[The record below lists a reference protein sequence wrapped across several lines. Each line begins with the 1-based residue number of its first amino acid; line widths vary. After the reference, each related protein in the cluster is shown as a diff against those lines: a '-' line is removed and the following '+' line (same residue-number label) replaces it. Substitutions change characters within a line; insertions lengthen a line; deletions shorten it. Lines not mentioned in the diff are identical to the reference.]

1 MSDILHINNLSHD
14 YGEGLVFK
22 DVSLHLQPQQLLT
35 ILGESGCGKTTLL
48 RDIVGLQTP
57 KSGEIQIHN
66 KYVFSVKKAIDIPPT
81 NRDVGLVFQEY
92 ALFPALTV
100 SQNIVFGLHKVDR
113 AEKAKRL
120 EELLEGMGIVDIRHR
135 FPHEISGGQQQRV
148 ALARSMAP
156 NPKLILLDEPFAN
169 LDQPRTQQLFLDIK
183 NMLQEINA
191 AAILITHDH
200 QDALAFSDKIAVFE
214 KKPKGG
220 PAYFAQIDSP
230 QNIYHQPLTE
240 NIAKMF
246 GPCNI
251 LEGEY
256 KDGSF
261 QTKFGNFIT
270 SRSHKQKCLLIRE
283 ADVEVEEVQEKSDFR
298 CIHSFFLG
306 ENYRVIC
313 KHISGSI
320 IIGLSKKPIKT
331 AHVHVRFLNK
341 EDVWSV

>member
-1 MSDILHINNLSHD
+1 MSDILHINNLSHN
-14 YGEGLVFK
+14 YGEGLVFQ
-22 DVSLHLQPQQLLT
+22 DVSLHLRPQQLLT

-48 RDIVGLQTP
+48 RDIAGLQTP
-57 KSGEIQIHN
+57 TTGEIQIHN
-66 KYVFSVKKAIDIPPT
+66 KWVFSDTKSVDIPPAK
-81 NRDVGLVFQEY
+81 RGVGLVFQEY

-100 SQNIVFGLHKVDR
+100 SQNIIFGLHNVDSDKR
-113 AEKAKRL
+113 ETRL

-156 NPKLILLDEPFAN
+156 KPKLILLDEPFAN
-169 LDQPRTQQLFLDIK
+169 LDQTRTQQLFLDLK

-191 AAILITHDH
+191 SAVLITHDH
-200 QDALAFSDKIAVFE
+200 LDALTFSDKIAVFE
-214 KKPKGG
+214 KKPKG

-246 GPCNI
+246 GPCNL

-256 KDGSF
+256 KDGIF
-261 QTKFGNFIT
+261 QTKLGDFTT
-270 SRSHKQKCLLIRE
+270 SHSHPKKRLLIRE
-283 ADVEVEEVQEKSDFR
+283 ADVEVEEVERVSNFR
-298 CIHSFFLG
+298 CIYSFFLG

-313 KHISGSI
+313 EHNSGI
-320 IIGLSKKPIKT
+320 RITGLSKHPIANK
-331 AHVHVRFLNK
+331 HVHVRFLNK

>member
-1 MSDILHINNLSHD
+1 MSDILHINNLSHN

-48 RDIVGLQTP
+48 RDIAGLQTP
-57 KSGEIQIHN
+57 TTGEIQIHN
-66 KYVFSVKKAIDIPPT
+66 KCVFSDTKSIDISPAK
-81 NRDVGLVFQEY
+81 RGVGLVFQEY

-100 SQNIVFGLHKVDR
+100 SQNIVFGLHNVDNN
-113 AEKAKRL
+113 EKKKRL

-156 NPKLILLDEPFAN
+156 RPKLILLDEPFAN

-200 QDALAFSDKIAVFE
+200 QDALTFSDKIAVFE
-214 KKPKGG
+214 KKQNG

-230 QNIYHQPLTE
+230 PNIYHQPLTG

-246 GPCNI
+246 GPCNL

-256 KDGSF
+256 KDGIF
-261 QTKFGNFIT
+261 QTKLGDFTT
-270 SRSHKQKCLLIRE
+270 SRSHKNTRILIRE
-283 ADVEVEEVQEKSDFR
+283 ADVEVEEVERDSNFQ

-313 KHISGSI
+313 RHISGQK
-320 IIGLSKKPIKT
+320 IIGISKTPIKST
-331 AHVHVRFLNK
+331 YVNVKFRNTD
-341 EDVWSV
+341 DVWSV

>member
-1 MSDILHINNLSHD
+1 MSDILHINNLSHN

-22 DVSLHLQPQQLLT
+22 DVSLHLRPQQLLT

-48 RDIVGLQTP
+48 RDIAGLQTP
-57 KSGEIQIHN
+57 TTGEIQIHN
-66 KYVFSVKKAIDIPPT
+66 KCVFSDTKSIDISPAK
-81 NRDVGLVFQEY
+81 RGVGLVFQEY

-100 SQNIVFGLHKVDR
+100 SQNIVFGLHNVDNS
-113 AEKAKRL
+113 EKKKRL

-156 NPKLILLDEPFAN
+156 RPKLILLDEPFAN

-200 QDALAFSDKIAVFE
+200 QDALTFSDKIAVFE
-214 KKPKGG
+214 KKPNG

-246 GPCNI
+246 GPCNL
-251 LEGEY
+251 LEGEC
-256 KDGSF
+256 KDGIF
-261 QTKFGNFIT
+261 QTKLGDFTI
-270 SRSHKQKCLLIRE
+270 SRSHKKARILIRE
-283 ADVEVEEVQEKSDFR
+283 ADVEVEEVENESNFQ

-306 ENYRVIC
+306 ENFRVIC
-313 KHISGSI
+313 RHISGQK
-320 IIGLSKKPIKT
+320 IIGLSKTPIKST
-331 AHVHVRFLNK
+331 YVNVKFRNTD
-341 EDVWSV
+341 DVWSV